1 MDINNRLTWR
11 NLLFLRLK
19 LFLNTL
25 CFGSVVNVYNCCFI
39 ENFIK
44 IMQNNVIYY
53 RLYSVSTLT
62 LLKLIVITSAI
73 MSNVPFANVA
83 TGHLALLS
91 SSVRNDLVANR
102 TGLWLDYL
110 RSMLVTRTKRAF
122 TFCAFYASQALF
134 MLAQSESSY
143 CFFLVNDFQL
153 WKNQFLRLHLY
164 AAGVGCKLQ
173 HTGFLLLFVSADY
186 QYWYVLFAFFCFSGA
201 SFVVVLQCLH
211 CALFV
216 QFSGIIFVIIYVQ

>member
-1 MDINNRLTWR
+1 MDIKNRLAWR

-25 CFGSVVNVYNCCFI
+25 CFGGVVNVYNCCFI

-110 RSMLVTRTKRAF
+110 RSISTRFRTV
-122 TFCAFYASQALF
+122 
-134 MLAQSESSY
+134 SY
-143 CFFLVNDFQL
+143 SN
-153 WKNQFLRLHLY
+153 K
-164 AAGVGCKLQ
+164 
-173 HTGFLLLFVSADY
+173 
-186 QYWYVLFAFFCFSGA
+186 A
-201 SFVVVLQCLH
+201 SFHFLCLL
-211 CALFV
+211 CIT
-216 QFSGIIFVIIYVQ
+216 SIIYVSSVRIQLLFFSCKRFPVMEKSIFTTPFICCWRWV